1 MGVALLSGIWQTAS
15 YITLGLPIHKPEN
28 VTRGAV
34 LQRFDFW
41 AFEDRSCGK
50 DLFPFTL
57 NGSSLVTAG
66 CSSLYKKRQVGTVKK
81 TTRPICKISHLTG
94 NTIA

>member
-41 AFEDRSCGK
+41 TIGDRLCGK
-50 DLFPFTL
+50 DLGLFTL
-57 NGSSLVTAG
+57 NGSSLATTG
-66 CSSLYKKRQVGTVKK
+66 HSSLYRKR
-81 TTRPICKISHLTG
+81 
-94 NTIA
+94 